1 MISEKIKDALRSYAV
16 CFLRLEFERFKID
29 FLIAC
34 EQKTDVGFADA
45 ISSLLVSLGQMG
57 SRGIEH
63 AKRLCK
69 IIESDG
75 EEMFEK
81 EMLKDSETD
90 AKRIVG
96 DLYPKKFSEILG
108 ASSQHIK

>member
-1 MISEKIKDALRSYAV
+1 MISEKLKDALRSYAV
-16 CFLRLEFERFKID
+16 YFLKLEFEKIKID
-29 FLIAC
+29 FLLAC
-34 EQKTDVGFADA
+34 EQKTDIGFAYA
-45 ISSLLVSLGQMG
+45 VSLLLVRLGEMG

-63 AKRLCK
+63 AKHLCK

-75 EEMFEK
+75 EEMFGK
-81 EMLKDSETD
+81 ESLKDSEID